1 MNKALHDTLSISK
14 RLKSAG
20 MNEPQAEAVAGAI
33 HGSIKDATAHL
44 ATKKDLGALES
55 RIEARFSTLESGLEA
70 RFSTLE
76 SGLEARF
83 STVESRLEA
92 GISGLESRLVWRIFL
107 LFISTAGL
115 AVAILRLFSS

>member
-55 RIEARFSTLESGLEA
+55 KLEA